1 MASPARLIKL
11 YRYIFEDQ
19 RKMIA
24 KFKFDGLLKIA
35 CTTMPV
41 DFANWLMSECF
52 DPESSELVL
61 LGRGRIL
68 VTPKAVANI
77 LNLSDKGDEVK
88 YELDVDAIN
97 FIYSKYGIIQGQ
109 APRIEE
115 IMERIKQNKRV
126 DEDFLRSWMMI
137 AVSTFLCPPT
147 SLGISPRC
155 YPALLDL
162 TRVNKLNWCQFV
174 VDQLKEAV
182 TKMNKQNSVRGCI
195 LLLVILYVDSLD
207 VGNVQ
212 IPTTKPRIAAWSRKL
227 LDQVIKLDTNRDGSF
242 GKLKLKLSGS
252 SVAQVSF
259 S

>member
-1 MASPARLIKL
+1 MQNLRNRASPARLIKL
-11 YRYIFEDQ
+11 YRYISEDQ
-19 RKMIA
+19 REMIA
-24 KFKFDGLLKIA
+24 KVKFDGLLKIA

-61 LGRGRIL
+61 PGRGRIL

-77 LNLSDKGDEVK
+77 LNLPDKGDEVK

-115 IMERIKQNKRV
+115 IMERIKQNKRA

-147 SLGISPRC
+147 GLGIRPRC

-174 VDQLKEAV
+174 VDQLKEAAR
-182 TKMNKQNSVRGCI
+182 KMNK
-195 LLLVILYVDSLD
+195 
-207 VGNVQ
+207 
-212 IPTTKPRIAAWSRKL
+212 
-227 LDQVIKLDTNRDGSF
+227 
-242 GKLKLKLSGS
+242 
-252 SVAQVSF
+252 
-259 S
+259 